1 MSTQVVPTSAARPAP
16 KEATLSSAAASIA
29 SSTEAATPH
38 LKRTLKLH
46 SIVLIGVA
54 YMAPLIVLGTF
65 GVIATASKG
74 ATAMSYLLAL
84 VVMLFTASSYGRMA
98 SLHPE
103 SGSAYTYVGKA
114 ISPKLGFLAGWTV
127 LLDYIFLPMV
137 IWLIGASYLEQE
149 FPGVPSWAWILGF
162 IAITTVLNIVGLQVA
177 DKVTFGLMLFQVV
190 VLATFLYLSARS
202 VMNGTGAGSS
212 LFSLTPFLGKGSSL
226 TNIIAGSAIAAY
238 SYLGFDA
245 VTTMSEETQHP
256 RRDIPRAIMLVA
268 LIGGIVFV
276 TAAYFVQLVHPSFV
290 FSDESSA
297 GFEIAMTIGGNLFT
311 ALFIGGLCVSQFTSG
326 IAAQASASRLLYAMG
341 RDGVLLRRVFGR
353 LSRHFATPAINIVI
367 IGIIGLIALFLDVA
381 TSTSFVN
388 FGAFTA
394 FTLVNLS
401 VIASYLRMPA
411 TERKGRM
418 PGGILRNIVLP
429 LLGAASCFYLLVH
442 LDINAIAL
450 GLSWLAI
457 GIVILLVLTHGLR
470 RNPPEMSSQE

>member
-1 MSTQVVPTSAARPAP
+1 MS
-16 KEATLSSAAASIA
+16 SSAIT
-29 SSTEAATPH
+29 SSTTIAPNIGKMTESAGASRSPS
-38 LKRTLKLH
+38 LRKTLKLH

-149 FPGVPSWAWILGF
+149 FPSVPSWAWIVGF
-162 IAITTVLNIVGLQVA
+162 IVVTSALNIVGLQVA

-190 VLATFLYLSARS
+190 VLASFIYLSYRS
-202 VMNGTGAGSS
+202 IVGSGGAGAVLS
-212 LFSLTPFLGKGSSL
+212 LSPFTGHNAQMS
-226 TNIIAGSAIAAY
+226 NILAGSAIAAY

-245 VTTMSEETQHP
+245 VTTMSEETRNPQ
-256 RRDIPRAIMLVA
+256 RDVPRAIMLVA

-276 TAAYFVQLVHPSFV
+276 SAAYFVQLVHPSFI
-290 FSDESSA
+290 FADESSA
-297 GFEIAMTIGGNLFT
+297 GFEIAQQIGGNLF
-311 ALFIGGLCVSQFTSG
+311 AAFFIGGLCVSQFTSG

-341 RDGVLLRRVFGR
+341 RDGVLPHKVFGR
-353 LSRHFATPAINIVI
+353 LSSRFSTPIINIVL
-367 IGIIGLIALFLDVA
+367 IGCIGMVALFLNVA

-401 VIASYLRMPA
+401 VIVSYAKMSPA
-411 TERKGRM
+411 ERKERM
-418 PGGILRNIVLP
+418 RGGVIRNIVLP
-429 LLGAASCFYLLVH
+429 ALGAISCFYLLVH
-442 LDINAIAL
+442 LDSNAVIL
-450 GLSWLAI
+450 GLSWLVV
-457 GIVILLVLTHGLR
+457 GVVILLVLTRGLR
-470 RNPPEMSSQE
+470 TNPPEMNSKE

>member
-1 MSTQVVPTSAARPAP
+1 MSTQSVNPTYAPQPIPAAIRTDTAKPP
-16 KEATLSSAAASIA
+16 TLQ
-29 SSTEAATPH
+29 
-38 LKRTLKLH
+38 RTLKLH

-84 VVMLFTASSYGRMA
+84 IVMMFTASSYGRMA
-98 SLHPE
+98 GLHPE

-137 IWLIGASYLEQE
+137 IWLIGASYLGQE
-149 FPGVPSWAWILGF
+149 FPGVPSWAWIVGF
-162 IAITTVLNIVGLQVA
+162 ICLTSVLNIVGLQVA

-190 VLATFLYLSARS
+190 VLVSFIYLSIKS
-202 VMNGTGAGSS
+202 IVSDGGSIVSLSPFTGH
-212 LFSLTPFLGKGSSL
+212 GSSL
-226 TNIIAGSAIAAY
+226 TSVIAGSAIAAY

-245 VTTMSEETQHP
+245 VTTMSEETQTP
-256 RRDIPRAIMLVA
+256 KRDMPRAIMLVA
-268 LIGGIVFV
+268 LIGGVVFIS
-276 TAAYFVQLVHPSFV
+276 AAYFVQLVHPSFI
-290 FSDESSA
+290 FADESSA
-297 GFEIAMTIGGNLFT
+297 GFEIAVSIGGNLF
-311 ALFIGGLCVSQFTSG
+311 AAFFIGGLCLAQFTSG

-341 RDGVLLRRVFGR
+341 RDGVLPRRIFGR
-353 LSRHFATPAINIVI
+353 LSPRFSTPVLNIVT
-367 IGIIGLIALFLDVA
+367 IGIIGMVALFLNVA

-401 VIASYLRMPA
+401 VLVSYAKMSPA
-411 TERKGRM
+411 ERKVAM
-418 PGGILRNIVLP
+418 PGGILRNVIVP

-442 LDINAIAL
+442 LDSNAIIL

-457 GIVILLVLTHGLR
+457 GIVILLALTRGFR
-470 RNPPEMSSQE
+470 RNPPELSSQE

>member
-1 MSTQVVPTSAARPAP
+1 VNAARATSATATADAAADAP
-16 KEATLSSAAASIA
+16 K
-29 SSTEAATPH
+29 

-84 VVMLFTASSYGRMA
+84 IVMLFTASSYGRMA

-190 VLATFLYLSARS
+190 VLVTFLVLSARS
-202 VMNGTGAGSS
+202 VMNGMGAGASGAGA
-212 LFSLTPFLGKGSSL
+212 LFSLTPFLGQGSSL
-226 TNIIAGSAIAAY
+226 TNVIAGSAIAAY

-245 VTTMSEETQHP
+245 VTTMSEETEHP
-256 RRDIPRAIMLVA
+256 KRDIPRAIMLVA

-276 TAAYFVQLVHPSFV
+276 TAAYFVQLVHPSFT

-297 GFEIAMTIGGNLFT
+297 GFEIAMSIGGNLFT

-341 RDGVLLRRVFGR
+341 RDGVLPHRIFGR
-353 LSRHFATPAINIVI
+353 LSRRFATPAINIVL
-367 IGIIGLIALFLDVA
+367 IGVIGLIALFLDVA

-394 FTLVNLS
+394 FTLVNVS

-411 TERKGRM
+411 AERKVRM
-418 PGGILRNIVLP
+418 RGGILRNIILP

-442 LDINAIAL
+442 LDINAIVL

-470 RNPPEMSSQE
+470 KNPPEMSSQE